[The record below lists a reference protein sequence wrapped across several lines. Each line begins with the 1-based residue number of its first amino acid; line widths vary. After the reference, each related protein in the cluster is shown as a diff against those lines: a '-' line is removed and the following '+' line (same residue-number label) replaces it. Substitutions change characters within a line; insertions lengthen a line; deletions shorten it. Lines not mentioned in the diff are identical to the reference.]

1 MSEYQ
6 EHLPERLGEL
16 VVARRKELGW
26 TQAKL
31 AEEVDVTELT
41 IRKIEHKQGNPHMD
55 LLLPLLKALRISPS
69 ALLDDENDPKPAQKE
84 VQMILN
90 DCSNEEILDIIPVI
104 EATKKILKKTQSK

>member
-1 MSEYQ
+1 MSDYS
-6 EHLPERLGEL
+6 EHLSERLGEL
-16 VVARRKELGW
+16 VVDRRKELGW

-31 AEEVDVTELT
+31 AEEVDVAELT
-41 IRKIEHKQGNPHMD
+41 IRNIEHKKGNPHMD